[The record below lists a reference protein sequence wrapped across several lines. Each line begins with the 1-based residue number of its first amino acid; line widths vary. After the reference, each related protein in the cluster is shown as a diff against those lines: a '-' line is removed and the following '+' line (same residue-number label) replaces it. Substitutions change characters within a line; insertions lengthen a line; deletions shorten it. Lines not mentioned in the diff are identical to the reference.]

1 MPRQGHLMA
10 NASRNFGWLRA
21 KQGNLLRDI
30 DNCSDAAGSVLQ
42 VHYKALPLNNSFSFF
57 TLTKKQ
63 YRLILHTKQVA
74 PDTTDHWIQESIKC
88 I

>member
-10 NASRNFGWLRA
+10 KASRNFGWLRA

-42 VHYKALPLNNSFSFF
+42 VHYKALPW
-57 TLTKKQ
+57 
-63 YRLILHTKQVA
+63 
-74 PDTTDHWIQESIKC
+74 TTVSVSLP
-88 I
+88 

>member
-42 VHYKALPLNNSFSFF
+42 VHYKALPW
-57 TLTKKQ
+57 
-63 YRLILHTKQVA
+63 
-74 PDTTDHWIQESIKC
+74 TTVSVTNFLYFN
-88 I
+88 